1 MTWIWFISW
10 SITINDIGLQEEK
23 NMRGKGDEKYYIKEN
38 AGILCLQRFGLIVSI
53 DEAGSSSSALKFL

>member
-38 AGILCLQRFGLIVSI
+38 EGILYLQRFGLIVSI
-53 DEAGSSSSALKFL
+53 DEAGSSSSALEFL